1 MTTLPDNTRNQ
12 LAKLQDELEGC
23 RQVIAD
29 FTRFEGSK
37 ITELKKQLDG
47 KQREIN
53 ELSQEIYDHGELEEY
68 SNGNPYELELCGHI
82 ETLQDKVATSVQTI
96 KNRDKRISELQEE
109 HAKSIKA
116 HERVIR
122 ELREERER
130 ITFLYQKACA
140 PQKQQKWQNLLDV
153 NRRLSDA
160 LDEIQGKNSNT
171 NIEMERAI
179 EQKDL
184 AIAQLKTNVNRL
196 TSEHSLLKYFNTKQ
210 AESILTLRLERDNN
224 QKAVIIQL
232 NNDNDKIVELTEK
245 LRQADSVIH
254 SLTQKLFTNPLHRSH
269 A

>member
-29 FTRFEGSK
+29 FTHFEGSK

-53 ELSQEIYDHGELEEY
+53 ELYKIIHDLHEKKEDE
-68 SNGNPYELELCGHI
+68 
-82 ETLQDKVATSVQTI
+82 
-96 KNRDKRISELQEE
+96 RDIP
-109 HAKSIKA
+109 
-116 HERVIR
+116 
-122 ELREERER
+122 
-130 ITFLYQKACA
+130 C
-140 PQKQQKWQNLLDV
+140 
-153 NRRLSDA
+153 
-160 LDEIQGKNSNT
+160 KNSNT

-269 A
+269 AWKIYRSTHTEHKVW